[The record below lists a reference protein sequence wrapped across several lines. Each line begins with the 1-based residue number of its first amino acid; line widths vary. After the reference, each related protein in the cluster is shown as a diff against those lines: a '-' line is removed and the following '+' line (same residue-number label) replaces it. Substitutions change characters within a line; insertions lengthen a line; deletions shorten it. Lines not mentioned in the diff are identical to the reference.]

1 MQYKKQT
8 SVHIEINIK
17 LKHSSLMNKKAK
29 RKMAVDGWGVGE
41 VGASRAAGLY
51 SKLMKVMLHG
61 RIP

>member
-17 LKHSSLMNKKAK
+17 LKRSSLMNKKAK
-29 RKMAVDGWGVGE
+29 RKMAVDGWGGGL
-41 VGASRAAGLY
+41 GASGAAGLY